1 MLLSVVPPELLSQK
15 KDSFIGSSLINDED
29 FVFPEGWCCVYEN
42 VLYKENEKDLVFPE
56 GWCCVYENVL
66 YKENDEDFFFPEGC
80 IPRQPQKPEGWNPRK
95 PI

>member
-42 VLYKENEKDLVFPE
+42 VLYKEN
-56 GWCCVYENVL
+56 
-66 YKENDEDFFFPEGC
+66 DEDFFFPEGC